1 MIKRSLPQRRAAETF
16 NLRFRNQLFTVT
28 VGFFADGTPGEVFI
42 NNCKTGND
50 IESIVRD
57 AGVLLSLALQHGV
70 PPETIR
76 HAVTRGASEEPASIL
91 GAVVDALPNSFPP
104 KGAV

>member
-50 IESIVRD
+50 IEFDR
-57 AGVLLSLALQHGV
+57 ARRRRAAQ
-70 PPETIR
+70 PR
-76 HAVTRGASEEPASIL
+76 APARRS
-91 GAVVDALPNSFPP
+91 P
-104 KGAV
+104 